1 MFNDKIEGDRRFGG
15 ESATVERRTL
25 VRHSCVLHITC
36 HQIDG
41 QTVEPWT
48 ATVRDLSEAGIGFVF
63 DRPIEQGTF
72 LVLEVPFPSENL
84 SRSLGASV
92 IHSTPRAEGG
102 FAIGCVFDQRLT
114 PVDLLAILD
123 VNLLDL

>member
-1 MFNDKIEGDRRFGG
+1 MFNDKIKGDRHVGA
-15 ESATVERRTL
+15 ESATVERRAL

-36 HQIDG
+36 HQIEG
-41 QTVEPWT
+41 QPVDPWT
-48 ATVRDLSEAGIGFVF
+48 ATVRDISEAGIGFVF
-63 DRPIEQGTF
+63 DRAIERGTF
-72 LVLEVPFPSENL
+72 LVLEVPFPNENVP
-84 SRSLGASV
+84 RSLGACV

-114 PVDLLAILD
+114 PMDILAILD